1 MQIWILTREIN
12 AYDQDGE
19 YFVSAFSQKPTADQI
34 EKICG
39 YNELGAKHVLNGG
52 GRRGT
57 EDEWYN
63 LKTVEAI

>member
-19 YFVSAFSQKPTADQI
+19 YFVSAFSQKPTIAQI

-39 YNELGAKHVLNGG
+39 YNELGATHVLNGG
-52 GRRGT
+52 GRRNA
-57 EDEWYN
+57 EEEWYN
-63 LKTVEAI
+63 LQMVEG